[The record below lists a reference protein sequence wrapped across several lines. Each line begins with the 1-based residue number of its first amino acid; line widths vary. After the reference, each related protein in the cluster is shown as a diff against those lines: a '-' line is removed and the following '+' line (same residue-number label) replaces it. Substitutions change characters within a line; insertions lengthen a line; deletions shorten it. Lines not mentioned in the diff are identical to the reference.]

1 MMISEPEAAASYT
14 ARYMREIEQQDFLE
28 VWLQSAYLNSD

>member
-14 ARYMREIEQQDFLE
+14 ARYMRDIEDEHSLE
-28 VWLQSAYLNSD
+28 VRPKPAYSNPD